1 MNLLKYLQAAGVN
14 DPELRQQ
21 ALAGLQDARARARK
35 LSPYKWSAP
44 LVMAFVVPFLRWDA
58 EKLPRLFARWDN
70 DVSLNGDPWGW
81 AQAEDGTWYRP
92 APLEDTSQA
101 REQCYWAKGH
111 HPRSRWARY
120 VWLGWRNRASQ
131 YAADLGVAA
140 VAADVTAFGD
150 QDISKS
156 HEGVVAY
163 AAKGA
168 WQIMAVTK
176 RGPFAIRRNV
186 GYKLNNVLHNQ
197 HTIAN
202 VTWIGWSCP
211 LWKD

>member
-1 MNLLKYLQAAGVN
+1 MNLIKFLTKAGV
-14 DPELRQQ
+14 PESLHKQ
-21 ALAGLQDARARARK
+21 ALAGLQEARARARK
-35 LSPYKWSAP
+35 LRPYKWSAP

-58 EKLPRLFARWDN
+58 EKLPRLFSRWDN

-81 AQAEDGTWYRP
+81 AQAADGTWYRP
-92 APLEDTSQA
+92 APLEDTPEA
-101 REQCYWAKGH
+101 RDKCYWAKGH

-120 VWLGWRNRASQ
+120 VWLGWRNRASL
-131 YAADLGVAA
+131 YAAQLGVPATSDA
-140 VAADVTAFGD
+140 IVTHGD
-150 QDISKS
+150 PTISKS
-156 HEGVVAY
+156 RAGAVAY
-163 AAKGA
+163 QFGPY

-176 RGPFAIRRNV
+176 VGPFAIRRNV

-202 VTWIGWSCP
+202 VTWIGWSAP